1 VSHPVSRL
9 RIVSVPYLN
18 AAPLVWGFRHGSL
31 RASVDLSVA
40 RPSRIASL
48 LERGE
53 ADFGLLPIIET
64 QLLEGCRTVGGMGIV
79 SPRRARSVLLVSRR
93 PLAGIRRIALDVSSR
108 SSAALLRVVLLAQ
121 GIEGITFEE
130 AEPDFPA
137 MLEGRDAA
145 LLIGD
150 PALCAVTRGF
160 EVLDLAEAWHAQTGL
175 PFVFA
180 AWTARPGLALADD
193 VLDLFHASRRE
204 GLDRLETIAREA
216 STGLG
221 LPAAD
226 LECYL
231 TENIRYV
238 IGSEEERAVAL
249 FLARAHETGLIG
261 RPRPVTW
268 IHAVAARSAGAA
280 AGAAAGALAAGLTDA
295 GIPGGKQA

>member
-1 VSHPVSRL
+1 MLRL

-31 RASVDLSVA
+31 RARVDLSVA

-64 QLLEGCRTVGGMGIV
+64 QALEGCRTVGGFGIV
-79 SPRRARSVLLVSRR
+79 SPHRARSVLLVSRR
-93 PLAGIRRIALDVSSR
+93 PLAGIHRIALDVSSR
-108 SSAALLRVVLLAQ
+108 TSAALLRVVLLAQ
-121 GIEGITFEE
+121 GIEGVTFEE

-150 PALCAVTRGF
+150 PALCAGTRGF

-180 AWTARPGLALADD
+180 AWTARPGMVLQDD

-204 GLDRLETIAREA
+204 GLERLATIAREA
-216 STGLG
+216 SPVLG

-226 LECYL
+226 LERYL

-238 IGSEEERAVAL
+238 IGPEEERAVAL
-249 FLARAHETGLIG
+249 FLARAHEAGLIG
-261 RPRPVTW
+261 RPRPVAW
-268 IHAVAARSAGAA
+268 IRAAGDRSAGAPP
-280 AGAAAGALAAGLTDA
+280 GAASDALALGLRDA
-295 GIPGGKQA
+295 GVPGGKQA

>member
-1 VSHPVSRL
+1 MSRL

-31 RASVDLSVA
+31 RARVDLSLA
-40 RPSRIASL
+40 RPSRIASQ

-64 QLLEGCRTVGGMGIV
+64 QTLETSGTIGGIGIV

-93 PLAGIRRIALDVSSR
+93 PAPGIRRIALDVSSR
-108 SSAALLRVVLLAQ
+108 TSAALLRIVLPAQ
-121 GIEGITFEE
+121 GIEDVTFEE

-150 PALCAVTRGF
+150 PALGAATDGF

-180 AWTARPGLALADD
+180 AWTARPGLALPDE
-193 VLDLFHASRRE
+193 VLDLFRRSLLE
-204 GLDRLETIAREA
+204 GLERLETIARQA
-216 STGLG
+216 SDGLG

-226 LECYL
+226 LERYL

-238 IGSEEERAVAL
+238 IGPEEERAVAL
-249 FLARAHETGLIG
+249 FLLRAHETGLIG
-261 RPRPVTW
+261 RPRPVAW
-268 IHAVAARSAGAA
+268 IRAAADPSAGAA
-280 AGAAAGALAAGLTDA
+280 PGAAADALAIGARNAGV
-295 GIPGGKQA
+295 PGGRQA